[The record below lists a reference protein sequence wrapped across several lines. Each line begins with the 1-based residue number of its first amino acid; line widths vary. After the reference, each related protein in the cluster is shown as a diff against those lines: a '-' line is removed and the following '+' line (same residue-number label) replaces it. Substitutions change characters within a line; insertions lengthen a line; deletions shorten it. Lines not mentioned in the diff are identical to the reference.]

1 METNIK
7 KQIVP
12 LNIVMTYPVHWN
24 KYEIMRDFL
33 QNFYDSLGYQR
44 WNEHFQ
50 YNYQDN
56 SLTMWVNDICFSYEW
71 LLHIG
76 ASTKT
81 ENSFNNAG
89 YFGEGFKIASLCA
102 IRDYHWN
109 VEMSSGDWK
118 LSVIK
123 ENHTIDQKKAE
134 MLAYEIQTVDFQSK
148 SMLRLSPISG
158 DEYQLFKN
166 VILSFFYY
174 GNPLLGEK
182 IWEDSIGAVY
192 YCNEN
197 AYRSP
202 LPYTIDFGRKG
213 TVFCSYQLLGSNPFG
228 LSVCLHTYKKAD
240 RERKT
245 LYNFDVIQVFET
257 LSRYISPDA
266 SIKVLEKMRRYWNS
280 FPKRHIDI
288 NSWDTVIC
296 NLIRN
301 ITESTAAIQ
310 KFRAKYPNLLCRR
323 VVHSIKE
330 KNRRSQA
337 RAWLSTQ
344 EKKYLIVQSA
354 FERIGYPTL
363 EEECECQGGFVVN
376 DTPEEYE
383 NSGFIILENLTAEVY
398 SSFFNIENNM
408 PERKIIR
415 NTNASYHGMATVYR
429 KRETLYNSHGILIRY
444 DIGAIYLKSIVFKYG
459 QYYNALATY
468 IHEFCHIF
476 GGDSS
481 DNFSKGL
488 TVAMEILLENH
499 EVVEKGKLKW
509 NSLYSRKE

>member
-1 METNIK
+1 MI
-7 KQIVP
+7 
-12 LNIVMTYPVHWN
+12 
-24 KYEIMRDFL
+24 
-33 QNFYDSLGYQR
+33 
-44 WNEHFQ
+44 
-50 YNYQDN
+50 
-56 SLTMWVNDICFSYEW
+56 
-71 LLHIG
+71 
-76 ASTKT
+76 T
-81 ENSFNNAG
+81 EDSFNNAG

-245 LYNFDVIQVFET
+245 LYSFDVIHVFET

-337 RAWLSTQ
+337 RAWLSAQ

-376 DTPEEYE
+376 DRPEEYE

-429 KRETLYNSHGILIRY
+429 KRETLYNSHGIQIRY
-444 DIGAIYLKSIVFKYG
+444 DIGAIYSREQRAKRTCWHVH
-459 QYYNALATY
+459 LATAAR
-468 IHEFCHIF
+468 
-476 GGDSS
+476 
-481 DNFSKGL
+481 
-488 TVAMEILLENH
+488 V
-499 EVVEKGKLKW
+499 
-509 NSLYSRKE
+509 